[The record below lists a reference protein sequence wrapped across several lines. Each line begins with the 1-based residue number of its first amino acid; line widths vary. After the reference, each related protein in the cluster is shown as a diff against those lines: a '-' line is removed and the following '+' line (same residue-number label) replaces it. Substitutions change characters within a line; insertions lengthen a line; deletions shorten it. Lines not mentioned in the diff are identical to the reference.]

1 MAINWQSNGNEVK
14 AYNHALSEADI
25 QEISKLLASLDASDI
40 CGSVKTIH
48 PADHDTSKK
57 DGWRVDLQSPSTDAY
72 NVQVQKNGAPNPSSV
87 GGVMVPMH
95 LVNAI
100 GQLHGVGKDTNAAAR
115 KRAEE
120 LRYAVHG
127 ALVRSARTLSAKTTG
142 RGAVI
147 PGQFVITMQKVVG
160 QYSH

>member
-1 MAINWQSNGNEVK
+1 MALNWQSNGNDVK

-25 QEISKLLASLDASDI
+25 KEISKLLNTLDASDI
-40 CGSVKTIH
+40 SGNIKTIH
-48 PADHDTSKK
+48 PKDHDTSKK
-57 DGWRVDLQSPSTDAY
+57 DGWRVDLQSPSGTAF
-72 NVQVQKNGAPNPSSV
+72 NVQVQKNGAPNPSTV
-87 GGVMVPMH
+87 GGVMVPTH

-100 GQLHGVGKDTNAAAR
+100 GQLHGADKEGSAAAR

-127 ALVRSARTLSAKTTG
+127 ALIRSARTLSTKTTE

-147 PGQFVITMQKVVG
+147 PGQYVITMQKVVG
-160 QYSH
+160 QFSA